1 MFFLTRKV
9 DVERFN
15 TYGIYSLGSLLREA
29 HLCARQPLGL
39 WAHIAVECRGYLL
52 DALSLE
58 SSFRLTISVE
68 QARHMASQL
77 GHVVSLRQKHGA
89 DHELPEDDLRIFNS
103 AYFAFIGA
111 LILDLGQAPTF
122 FVTQKGVYNTDSLI
136 NNGSSV
142 YADLLEH
149 LPQEA
154 IEDTDQAARC
164 LAFTLPT
171 ASGFHTARATEAVAK
186 KYLLH
191 LGCTEDDI
199 KKTSN
204 WGGYHKLMKDKK
216 GDDAI
221 AHHFDQLRSLH
232 RNPLIHPEVTLGM
245 TEAQSFWA
253 MCTSLIISMVT
264 KMNPSGPSEPSGSPD
279 PGEANV

>member
-1 MFFLTRKV
+1 M
-9 DVERFN
+9 
-15 TYGIYSLGSLLREA
+15 
-29 HLCARQPLGL
+29 
-39 WAHIAVECRGYLL
+39 WAEIAQECRGYLL
-52 DALSLE
+52 ATLDLE
-58 SSFRLTISVE
+58 SSFRLRISVE
-68 QARHMASQL
+68 QAKHMDSRL
-77 GHVVSLRQKHGA
+77 GHVVSLRQEHGV
-89 DHELPEDDLRIFNS
+89 DYELTEDEVRIFNS

-111 LILDLGQAPTF
+111 LSLDLGQAPTF
-122 FVTQKGVYNTDSLI
+122 FVTQKGVYDTDSLI

-154 IEDTDQAARC
+154 IEDTNQAARC

-171 ASGFHTARATEAVAK
+171 ASGFHMARATEAVAK
-186 KYLLH
+186 KYWLH

-204 WGGYHKLMKDKK
+204 WGGYHKQMKDKK

-232 RNPLIHPEVTLGM
+232 RNPMIHPEVTLGM
-245 TEAQSFWA
+245 TEAQSLWA

-264 KMNPSGPSEPSGSPD
+264 KMNPSSPSEPSGSPD
-279 PGEANV
+279 PG

>member
-1 MFFLTRKV
+1 MFFLTWEA

-29 HLCARQPLGL
+29 FLRARMPLGL
-39 WAHIAVECRGYLL
+39 WAHIALECSGYLL
-52 DALSLE
+52 AALDLL
-58 SSFRLTISVE
+58 RISVE
-68 QARHMASQL
+68 QAKHMDWCLAT
-77 GHVVSLRQKHGA
+77 VVSLHQEYGA
-89 DHELPEDDLRIFNS
+89 DHKLPEDSVRIFNS

-111 LILDLGQAPTF
+111 LSLDLAQAPTF
-122 FVTQKGVYNTDSLI
+122 FVTPKGVYDTDSLI

-142 YADLLEH
+142 YGDLREH

-154 IEDTDQAARC
+154 IEDTNHAARC

-171 ASGFHTARATEAVAK
+171 ASGFHTARATEAVAR

-199 KKTSN
+199 KKASS

-232 RNPLIHPEVTLGM
+232 RNPMIHPEVTLDM
-245 TEAQSFWA
+245 TEAQSLWA
-253 MCTSLIISMVT
+253 MCTSLVISMVT
-264 KMNPSGPSEPSGSPD
+264 KMNPPSSPSEPSESP
-279 PGEANV
+279 A